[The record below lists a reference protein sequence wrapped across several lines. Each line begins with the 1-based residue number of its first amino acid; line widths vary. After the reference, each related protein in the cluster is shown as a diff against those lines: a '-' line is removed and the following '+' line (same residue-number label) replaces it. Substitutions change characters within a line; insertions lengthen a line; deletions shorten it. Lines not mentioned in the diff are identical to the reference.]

1 MARIV
6 ANGISIEVERD
17 GDPIAPAILLIAGLG
32 TQLISWQPDFVQR
45 LVASGFHVVRFDNR
59 DSGLSQ
65 KFEES
70 GNDTPYT
77 IANMA
82 ADAIGVLDAL
92 GIAKAHVV
100 GRSMGGIIAQ
110 PLAAEHPDRILSLTI
125 IMSTSHAD
133 GLPGPDSAAQE
144 LMLGAPED
152 PHDRTQ
158 MLDYML
164 AGDYAWGSPKYPFD
178 EEAKRAQNARAYDRC
193 HYPAGLSH
201 QYAAILASGSRV
213 SILRRITSPTLVIH
227 GTHDT
232 LVSVE
237 HGRDIA
243 AHIPGAELMEI
254 EGMGHNLDGELAII
268 TANAIAAHAT
278 SSN

>member
-1 MARIV
+1 
-6 ANGISIEVERD
+6 
-17 GDPIAPAILLIAGLG
+17 
-32 TQLISWQPDFVQR
+32 
-45 LVASGFHVVRFDNR
+45 
-59 DSGLSQ
+59 
-65 KFEES
+65 
-70 GNDTPYT
+70 
-77 IANMA
+77 
-82 ADAIGVLDAL
+82 
-92 GIAKAHVV
+92 
-100 GRSMGGIIAQ
+100 
-110 PLAAEHPDRILSLTI
+110 
-125 IMSTSHAD
+125 
-133 GLPGPDSAAQE
+133 
-144 LMLGAPED
+144 MLGAPED

-158 MLDYML
+158 RLDYML

-178 EEAKRAQNARAYDRC
+178 EESKRAQNARAYDRC

-268 TANAIAAHAT
+268 TANAIAAYW
-278 SSN
+278 